1 MENRIQVFSSQ
12 CFGEV
17 RVKIIDGEPWLV
29 GKDVCAAFGGT
40 NYSRS
45 LRRLDADEKSVS
57 QNSELVEAR
66 IRLLNKFRR
75 WISHDVIPCI
85 CKYGCYITPKKLKEI
100 ENEPDEFYREI
111 MIELAKRRA
120 TQAWMVPD
128 QEVKEISNRVIGKN
142 RPTYKYLT
150 KEAMDTDDES
160 FWDSGN
166 E

>member
-1 MENRIQVFSSQ
+1 
-12 CFGEV
+12 
-17 RVKIIDGEPWLV
+17 
-29 GKDVCAAFGGT
+29 
-40 NYSRS
+40 
-45 LRRLDADEKSVS
+45 VS